1 LIYNLYWNT
10 LAALCA
16 GYIETDDGQAS
27 PSLGVIVE
35 DEAALLECKAAIVD
49 NISRYE
55 SGWMRYFF
63 KHNKNYTDYKELFDI
78 LINPNSLY

>member
-55 SGWMRYFF
+55 SG
-63 KHNKNYTDYKELFDI
+63 
-78 LINPNSLY
+78 